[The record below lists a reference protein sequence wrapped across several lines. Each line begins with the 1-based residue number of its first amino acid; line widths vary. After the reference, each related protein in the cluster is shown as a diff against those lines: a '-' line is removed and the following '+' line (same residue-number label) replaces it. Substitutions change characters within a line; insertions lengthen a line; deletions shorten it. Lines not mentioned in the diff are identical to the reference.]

1 MSAKSIDEV
10 LKEKKIH
17 QIAESKLVQAS
28 PSISVKHAVEL
39 MRTNKS
45 GYVAITER
53 NKVLGLFTEKDVV
66 YKIMG
71 EAVNWDAPALEHMS
85 PCSVLLTP
93 EDSVHTAVEMMSRDG
108 LYHIPLV
115 GPDGGLAGVLS
126 VRMIIRFLAAFY
138 PAEVYNLP
146 PNVHQIMTTPEGG

>member
-1 MSAKSIDEV
+1 MSAKSIEEV
-10 LKEKKIH
+10 LREKKIH

-53 NKVLGLFTEKDVV
+53 GKILGLFTEKDVV
-66 YKIMG
+66 NKVMG
-71 EAVNWDAPALEHMS
+71 ESVSWDAPALESMT
-85 PCSVLLTP
+85 PCPVSLTP
-93 EDSVHTAVEMMSRDG
+93 EDSVYNAVETMSREG
-108 LYHIPLV
+108 LYHIPLT
-115 GPDGGLAGVLS
+115 GPDGNLSGVLS

-146 PNVHQIMTTPEGG
+146 PNIHQIMTTPEGG

>member
-1 MSAKSIDEV
+1 MAKAIDEV

-39 MRTNKS
+39 MRTNKA
-45 GYVAITER
+45 GYVAITEK
-53 NKVLGLFTEKDVV
+53 NKLLGLFTEKDVV

-71 EAVNWDAPALEHMS
+71 ETVNWDAPAIEYMS
-85 PCSVLLTP
+85 PCPVLLSP
-93 EDSVHTAVEMMSRDG
+93 EDSVHAAVEAMSRDS
-108 LYHIPLV
+108 LTHIPLI
-115 GPDGGLAGVLS
+115 GPEGDLAGVLS

-146 PNVHQIMTTPEGG
+146 PNIHQIMTTPEGG